1 MWDKIK
7 STFQTLGNLV
17 TAWGSTPSDTK
28 YPSEKLVKTALDAK
42 APNAP
47 SEVAIATGDKPLIAD
62 SSDGNKIKR
71 ASTSFDTEVPNTF
84 LKRNGTFGKV
94 LYADEGWGGLF
105 RTSMSPGDTY
115 FLQQRNCFFGVKPS
129 AVAVEYSTD
138 GGTTWQDYGLTA
150 NQKQSLFSQFG
161 GITVY
166 CGKHTHLL
174 PTYTGSLPGTKDL
187 SNANVA
193 NQRLRITICCEA
205 LANAGTTSTTDKW
218 LYANIRRI
226 GIYMSTQGASVGPR
240 HCVFTARKKP
250 DFRAGNDTWQN
261 FGDFAITGDSGWN
274 SIPCNNARGEA
285 GIAFGDSFDTQ
296 YTEFRFEIWS
306 EGLTLGSSSTGNMMI
321 SKIVAFSELCWSN
334 SSSNPNLAYY
344 GMPCTVNAT
353 SGNAHFAKGITSGV
367 AIPISSGGT
376 GATTKNG
383 AEFAI
388 CGNMPQATATMADN
402 FQIVF
407 SQVGSAQ
414 NATNGVF
421 IYRTA
426 LTVWNYIKGKMSSDT
441 GVNIS
446 GKAAT
451 ATDLASGSVLSVS
464 KGGTGKSSVT
474 NNNFLVGNGTG
485 ALVEKTPSEV
495 RTLIGAGTSSLTIGT
510 SSTQAAAG
518 DHKHGT
524 MHSSFT
530 RTVPDQSS
538 DTTWET
544 NIGLEND
551 GFWLKSLRMQHN
563 APNWLVNN
571 FGAGIAFGGA
581 DTKGVI
587 SLAYDNSAQVRFVG
601 GNGQS
606 PNWYWTLKGSPG
618 KTYTLPSDTCSLQAA
633 FSIKK
638 NGATITPSD
647 GEANIGYMPVT
658 GTLET
663 ATVQGAIQA
672 LRVNPGGKMGS
683 VQLSASTVDSTS
695 IPAAWYNYIW
705 IPHRTGAAEA
715 DNQNFGTLI
724 LTPMASTPEVYVIE
738 GSALNTSSPTYR
750 ISTLQA
756 ALPTTGTASTTYA
769 INVSGNAATATSAT
783 TASNYNTNSGTIK
796 TTFESKLDIA
806 PVGLSGPND
815 LLTLVKSLGTNN
827 IRYRRWFCASSGG
840 SNNIS
845 NRPNSDES
853 AFMLEAF
860 AKRWISAS
868 DYQYELIYYRT
879 NTSYPYIASIKQDT
893 TSITWSNTSN
903 APSATT
909 ATTASNFD
917 TSGGT
922 IKSSLSAK
930 VNIASDGVVATS
942 NSHWDII
949 MQVAT
954 IASNGVHYKR
964 WLCNSD
970 GTSAFVDY
978 RPNSYNASFMLEAYA
993 VKWNSYED
1001 CKYKLLYWLAGKQTP
1016 YVAELIFNSAQG
1028 LFPETI
1034 TWRDTGVADSA
1045 TTATNYNTSSG
1056 TIKTALEGKANGTRW
1071 TAVTKGQTWS
1081 RLFYSVPSN
1090 SAEGSSGILAVSCT
1104 RANVVCNATFLITA
1118 SHSGASH
1125 SSIIELASCNYT
1137 QVRSRIV
1144 VNSNGNY
1151 YFEVYD
1157 TAQSIASSTTQ
1168 RWHCTF
1174 LPLLGADL
1182 TTYTEFTNG
1191 TTIPSGYTATN
1202 DFTTTGGNAA
1212 AAIKNITRSGTT
1224 FTATRQDGSTFTFTQ
1239 QDSNNDTKVV
1249 ATAKSD
1255 NANYKILATASASP
1269 TSGSATE
1276 AVYDT
1281 DITLNPSTNTISANI
1296 TGDAQT
1302 VRGLYITKTIVNDA
1316 NAIIF
1321 F

>member
-1 MWDKIK
+1 MLKFLDKTGLDTLWAKIK

-17 TAWGSTPSDTK
+17 TAWGSAPSDTK

-42 APNAP
+42 VPGKALSVSVPASSTRYVKMVVPSGYHHYLVFFNASLAYLHAEWLFRSYGEGGTNRTVVNYIGALVAARKWYVAGASGNTFYIEFVNNTTGSQVVNFKVCALDISALP
-47 SEVAIATGDKPLIAD
+47 TLTVESEVPSGYVEQPVVGTV
-62 SSDGNKIKR
+62 
-71 ASTSFDTEVPNTF
+71 AS
-84 LKRNGTFGKV
+84 
-94 LYADEGWGGLF
+94 
-105 RTSMSPGDTY
+105 
-115 FLQQRNCFFGVKPS
+115 Q
-129 AVAVEYSTD
+129 
-138 GGTTWQDYGLTA
+138 
-150 NQKQSLFSQFG
+150 
-161 GITVY
+161 
-166 CGKHTHLL
+166 LL
-174 PTYTGSLPGTKDL
+174 
-187 SNANVA
+187 
-193 NQRLRITICCEA
+193 
-205 LANAGTTSTTDKW
+205 
-218 LYANIRRI
+218 
-226 GIYMSTQGASVGPR
+226 
-240 HCVFTARKKP
+240 TARKL
-250 DFRAGNDTWQN
+250 AVSLSNTSTDTTFN
-261 FGDFAITGDSGWN
+261 GSANVTNIKVGG
-274 SIPCNNARGEA
+274 
-285 GIAFGDSFDTQ
+285 
-296 YTEFRFEIWS
+296 
-306 EGLTLGSSSTGNMMI
+306 TLG
-321 SKIVAFSELCWSN
+321 VAN
-334 SSSNPNLAYY
+334 
-344 GMPCTVNAT
+344 
-353 SGNAHFAKGITSGV
+353 
-367 AIPISSGGT
+367 
-376 GATTKNG
+376 
-383 AEFAI
+383 
-388 CGNMPQATATMADN
+388 
-402 FQIVF
+402 
-407 SQVGSAQ
+407 
-414 NATNGVF
+414 
-421 IYRTA
+421 
-426 LTVWNYIKGKMSSDT
+426 
-441 GVNIS
+441 
-446 GKAAT
+446 
-451 ATDLASGSVLSVS
+451 
-464 KGGTGKSSVT
+464 GGTGKSSVT

-485 ALVEKTPSEV
+485 ALVEKAPSEV
-495 RTLIGAGTSSLTIGT
+495 RTLIGAGTSSLTIGP

-538 DTTWET
+538 DTTWAT
-544 NIGLEND
+544 NLGLENN
-551 GFWLKSLRMQHN
+551 GFWLKSLRMQNN

-724 LTPMASTPEVYVIE
+724 LTPMTSTPEVYVIE

-756 ALPTTGTASTTYA
+756 SLPTSGTASTTYA
-769 INVSGNAATATSAT
+769 INVGGNAATATSAT
-783 TASNYNTNSGTIK
+783 TATNYNTNSGTIK

-827 IRYRRWFCASSGG
+827 IRYRRWFCASSGE

-978 RPNSYNASFMLEAYA
+978 RPNSDNAAFMLEAYA

-1001 CKYKLLYWLAGKQTP
+1001 CKYKLLYWRSGKQMP
-1016 YVAELIFNSAQG
+1016 YVAELIFNQAQG
-1028 LFPETI
+1028 LFPQTI
-1034 TWRDTGVADSA
+1034 TWYDTG
-1045 TTATNYNTSSG
+1045 
-1056 TIKTALEGKANGTRW
+1056 
-1071 TAVTKGQTWS
+1071 
-1081 RLFYSVPSN
+1081 
-1090 SAEGSSGILAVSCT
+1090 
-1104 RANVVCNATFLITA
+1104 
-1118 SHSGASH
+1118 
-1125 SSIIELASCNYT
+1125 
-1137 QVRSRIV
+1137 
-1144 VNSNGNY
+1144 
-1151 YFEVYD
+1151 
-1157 TAQSIASSTTQ
+1157 
-1168 RWHCTF
+1168 
-1174 LPLLGADL
+1174 
-1182 TTYTEFTNG
+1182 
-1191 TTIPSGYTATN
+1191 
-1202 DFTTTGGNAA
+1202 AA
-1212 AAIKNITRSGTT
+1212 
-1224 FTATRQDGSTFTFTQ
+1224 
-1239 QDSNNDTKVV
+1239 DTKVK
-1249 ATAKSD
+1249 ATAKTD

-1296 TGDAQT
+1296 TGDAQS
-1302 VRGLYITKTIVNDA
+1302 VRGLYITKTIVNDP